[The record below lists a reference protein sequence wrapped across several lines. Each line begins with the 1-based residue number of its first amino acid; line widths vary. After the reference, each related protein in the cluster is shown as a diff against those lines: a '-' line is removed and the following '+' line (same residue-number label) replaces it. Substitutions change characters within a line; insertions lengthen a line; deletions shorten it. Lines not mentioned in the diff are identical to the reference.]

1 VEATLRRVSLAAVWL
16 VLTALSVYGAGAEEL
31 QGTLQRI
38 AQTKTIR
45 LGYLRDGVPFSFAE
59 ELGKPLGYSVDLC
72 RRVVGGI
79 QQQLGLSALDVQW
92 VEVTSANRF
101 ERVIDGTI
109 DLECGTSTNTAGRQK
124 TVDFSLMTWVD
135 GASFLVKADQSARRL
150 SDLAGKKIAVMAG
163 TTTEKALRD
172 ALSKAAINAQVV
184 VVKEHLDGLNALDR
198 GTADAYASDRTVL
211 VGLAIAVG
219 NQMPVALAEEQ
230 FSYEPYG
237 LVLRRNDADFKQ
249 AVNQVL
255 AQLYR
260 TGAVIEIYDRW
271 FGKIGKPSGL
281 LVAMYALNGLPE

>member
-1 VEATLRRVSLAAVWL
+1 LRTTLLACCL
-16 VLTALSVYGAGAEEL
+16 ALSWFCSSQAQAEES

-45 LGYLRDGVPFSFAE
+45 LGYLKEGVPFSFAE
-59 ELGKPLGYSVDLC
+59 QAGKPLGYMVDLC
-72 RRVVGGI
+72 NRVATGI
-79 QQQLGLSALDVQW
+79 QKQLDLPTLDVQW

-101 ERVIDGTI
+101 DRVVDGTI
-109 DLECGTSTNTAGRQK
+109 DLECGTSTNTIARQK
-124 TVDFSLMTWVD
+124 AVDFSLMTWVD
-135 GASFLVKADQSARRL
+135 GASFLVKGDHPARRL
-150 SDLAGKKIAVMAG
+150 SDLAGKKIAVMSG

-172 ALSKAAINAQVV
+172 ALAKASLGAEIVP
-184 VVKEHLDGLNALDR
+184 VKEHLDGLNALDR

-211 VGLAIAVG
+211 VGLALAIG
-219 NQMPVALAEEQ
+219 NQMPVALSEDQ

-249 AVNQVL
+249 AVNSVL

-260 TGAVIEIYDRW
+260 TAAVIEIYDRW
-271 FGKIGKPSGL
+271 FGKLGKPAGL

>member
-1 VEATLRRVSLAAVWL
+1 MRRALLAGLGLALTWL
-16 VLTALSVYGAGAEEL
+16 GSSSVCAEEL

-45 LGYLRDGVPFSFAE
+45 LGYLKEAVPFSFAE
-59 ELGKPLGYSVDLC
+59 QEGKPLGYSIDLC
-72 RRVVGGI
+72 NRVVAGI
-79 QQQLGLSALDVQW
+79 ERRLNLSELSIQW
-92 VEVTSANRF
+92 IEVTSANRF
-101 ERVIDGTI
+101 DKVIDGTI

-124 TVDFSLMTWVD
+124 IVDFSLMTWVD

-150 SDLAGKKIAVMAG
+150 SDLTGKKIAVMAG
-163 TTTEKALRD
+163 TTTVQAVRD
-172 ALSKAAINAQVV
+172 ALTKASINAQVIT
-184 VVKEHLDGLNALDR
+184 VKEHLDGLNALDR

-211 VGLAIAVG
+211 IGLALAVG
-219 NQMPVALAEEQ
+219 GQMPVALAEEQ

-260 TGAVIEIYDRW
+260 TATVIEIYDRW

>member
-1 VEATLRRVSLAAVWL
+1 VLALTWL
-16 VLTALSVYGAGAEEL
+16 GSTGACAEEL

-45 LGYLRDGVPFSFAE
+45 LGYLKEAIPFSFAE
-59 ELGKPLGYSVDLC
+59 QEGKPFGYSIDLC
-72 RRVVGGI
+72 NRVVAGI
-79 QQQLGLSALDVQW
+79 ERRLNLPELNIQW
-92 VEVTSANRF
+92 VEVTTANRF
-101 ERVIDGTI
+101 DKVVDGTI

-124 TVDFSLMTWVD
+124 IVDFSLMTWVD
-135 GASFLVKADQSARRL
+135 GASFLVKADQSAKRL
-150 SDLAGKKIAVMAG
+150 SDLSGKRIAVMAG
-163 TTTEKALRD
+163 TTTVQALRD
-172 ALSKAAINAQVV
+172 ALTKASINAQVV
-184 VVKEHLDGLNALDR
+184 TVAAHLDGLNALDR

-211 VGLAIAVG
+211 IGLALAIG
-219 NQMPVALAEEQ
+219 GQMPVALAEEQ

-260 TGAVIEIYDRW
+260 TAVVIEIYDRW

-281 LVAMYALNGLPE
+281 LMAMYALNGLPE

>member
-1 VEATLRRVSLAAVWL
+1 MRNTLLACWF
-16 VLTALSVYGAGAEEL
+16 ALSWLGFSPTQAQES

-38 AQTKTIR
+38 AQSKTIR
-45 LGYLRDGVPFSFAE
+45 LGYLKEGVPFSFAE
-59 ELGKPLGYSVDLC
+59 QQGKPLGYTIDLC
-72 RRVVGGI
+72 TRVAAGI
-79 QQQLGLSALDVQW
+79 QQQLGLPVLDIQW

-101 ERVIDGTI
+101 DRVVDGSI
-109 DLECGTSTNTAGRQK
+109 DLECGTSTNTVTRQK
-124 TVDFSLMTWVD
+124 TVDFSLMIWVD
-135 GASFLVKADQSARRL
+135 GASFMVKANQPARRL
-150 SDLAGKKIAVMAG
+150 ADLAGKKIAVLAG
-163 TTTEKALRD
+163 TTTERALRE
-172 ALSKAAINAQVV
+172 ALKKASLSVEIVT
-184 VVKEHLDGLNALDR
+184 VKEHLDGLNALDR

-211 VGLAIAVG
+211 VGLALAIG

-260 TGAVIEIYDRW
+260 TAAVIEIYDRW
-271 FGKIGKPSGL
+271 FGKLGKPSGL

>member
-1 VEATLRRVSLAAVWL
+1 LRHVSLAAVWL
-16 VLTALSVYGAGAEEL
+16 ALTWFCFCGANAEEP
-31 QGTLQRI
+31 QGALQRI

-45 LGYLRDGVPFSFAE
+45 LGYLKEGIPFSFAE
-59 ELGKPLGYSVDLC
+59 EQGKPLGYSIDLC
-72 RRVVGGI
+72 RRVAAGI
-79 QQQLGLSALDVQW
+79 QQQLGLPALDVQW
-92 VEVTSANRF
+92 VEVTSASRF
-101 ERVIDGTI
+101 DRVVDGTI
-109 DLECGTSTNTAGRQK
+109 DLECGTSTNTVGRQK

-172 ALSKAAINAQVV
+172 ALSKASINAQLVL
-184 VVKEHLDGLNALDR
+184 VKEHLDGLNALDK

-211 VGLAIAVG
+211 VGLALAVG
-219 NQMPVALAEEQ
+219 GQMPVALADEQ

-260 TGAVIEIYDRW
+260 TAGVIEIYDRW
-271 FGKIGKPSGL
+271 FGKLGKPSGL

>member
-1 VEATLRRVSLAAVWL
+1 LGRALFAGLWLAFTWL
-16 VLTALSVYGAGAEEL
+16 GLGNSACAEEL

-38 AQTKTIR
+38 AQTKTIL
-45 LGYLRDGVPFSFAE
+45 LGYLKEGIPFSFAE
-59 ELGKPLGYSVDLC
+59 QAGKPLGYSIDLC
-72 RRVVGGI
+72 NRVVAGI
-79 QQQLGLSALDVQW
+79 ERRLNLSELNVQW
-92 VEVTSANRF
+92 IEVTSANRF
-101 ERVIDGTI
+101 DKVIDGTI

-124 TVDFSLMTWVD
+124 IVDFSLMTWVD

-150 SDLAGKKIAVMAG
+150 SDLTGKKIAVMEG
-163 TTTEKALRD
+163 TTTVQAVRD
-172 ALSKAAINAQVV
+172 ALAKASISAQVI
-184 VVKEHLDGLNALDR
+184 VVKQHLDGLNALDR

-211 VGLAIAVG
+211 IGLALAVG
-219 NQMPVALAEEQ
+219 GQMPVALAEEQ

-260 TGAVIEIYDRW
+260 TSAVIEIYDRW
-271 FGKIGKPSGL
+271 FGKIGRPTGL

>member
-1 VEATLRRVSLAAVWL
+1 VEVVLRNTLLACWF
-16 VLTALSVYGAGAEEL
+16 ALSWLGFSHTQAQES

-38 AQTKTIR
+38 AQSKTIR
-45 LGYLRDGVPFSFAE
+45 LGYLKEGVPFSFAE
-59 ELGKPLGYSVDLC
+59 QQGKPLGYTVDLC
-72 RRVVGGI
+72 TRVAAGI
-79 QQQLGLSALDVQW
+79 QQQLGLPALDIQW

-101 ERVIDGTI
+101 DRVVDGSI
-109 DLECGTSTNTAGRQK
+109 DLECGTSTNTVTRQK
-124 TVDFSLMTWVD
+124 TVDFSLMIWVD
-135 GASFLVKADQSARRL
+135 GASFMVKANQPARRL
-150 SDLAGKKIAVMAG
+150 ADLAGKKIAVLAG
-163 TTTEKALRD
+163 TTTERALRE
-172 ALSKAAINAQVV
+172 ALKKASLSVEIVT
-184 VVKEHLDGLNALDR
+184 VKEHLDGLNALDR

-211 VGLAIAVG
+211 VGLALAIG

-260 TGAVIEIYDRW
+260 TAAVIEIYDRW
-271 FGKIGKPSGL
+271 FGKLGKPSGL

>member
-1 VEATLRRVSLAAVWL
+1 MRNALLACWF
-16 VLTALSVYGAGAEEL
+16 ALSCLCFSQTQAQES

-38 AQTKTIR
+38 AQSKTIR
-45 LGYLRDGVPFSFAE
+45 LGYLKEGIPFSFAE
-59 ELGKPLGYSVDLC
+59 QQGKPLGYTIDLC
-72 RRVVGGI
+72 NRVAAGI
-79 QQQLGLSALDVQW
+79 QQQLGLPALDVQW
-92 VEVTSANRF
+92 VEVTSASRF
-101 ERVIDGTI
+101 DRVIDGTI
-109 DLECGTSTNTAGRQK
+109 DLECGTSTNTIARQK

-135 GASFLVKADQSARRL
+135 GASFLVKADQPARRL
-150 SDLAGKKIAVMAG
+150 ADLSGKKIAVMAG

-172 ALSKAAINAQVV
+172 ALSKASLSAQIVP
-184 VVKEHLDGLNALDR
+184 VKEHLDGLNALDR

-211 VGLAIAVG
+211 VGLALAIG

-249 AVNQVL
+249 AVNRVL

-260 TGAVIEIYDRW
+260 TAAVIEIYDRW
-271 FGKIGKPSGL
+271 FGKLGKPSAL

>member
-1 VEATLRRVSLAAVWL
+1 VEVVLRNTLLACWF
-16 VLTALSVYGAGAEEL
+16 ALSWLCLFPAQAQET

-38 AQTKTIR
+38 AQSKTIR
-45 LGYLRDGVPFSFAE
+45 LGYLKEGVPFSFAE
-59 ELGKPLGYSVDLC
+59 QPGKPVGYTIDLC
-72 RRVVGGI
+72 SRVAAGI
-79 QQQLGLSALDVQW
+79 QQQLGLPALDVQW

-101 ERVIDGTI
+101 DRVIDGTI
-109 DLECGTSTNTAGRQK
+109 DLECGTSTNTVARQK
-124 TVDFSLMTWVD
+124 TVDFSLMIWVD
-135 GASFLVKADQSARRL
+135 GASFLVKTSQPARRL
-150 SDLAGKKIAVMAG
+150 ADLAGKKIAVMAG

-172 ALSKAAINAQVV
+172 ALSKASLSVEIVTVN
-184 VVKEHLDGLNALDR
+184 EHLDGLNALDR

-211 VGLAIAVG
+211 VGLALAIG

-249 AVNQVL
+249 AVNRVL

-260 TGAVIEIYDRW
+260 TAAVIEIYDRW
-271 FGKIGKPSGL
+271 FGKLGKPSGL

>member
-1 VEATLRRVSLAAVWL
+1 LRQTLLAFWL
-16 VLTALSVYGAGAEEL
+16 ALSWLCFSQVQAQES

-38 AQTKTIR
+38 AQSKTIR
-45 LGYLRDGVPFSFAE
+45 LGYLKEGVPFSFADQE
-59 ELGKPLGYSVDLC
+59 GKPLGYSVDLC
-72 RRVVGGI
+72 LRIATGI
-79 QQQLGLSALDVQW
+79 QQRLGLSALDVKW

-101 ERVIDGTI
+101 DRIIDRTI
-109 DLECGTSTNTAGRQK
+109 DLECGTSTNTVGRQK

-135 GASFLVKADQSARRL
+135 GASFLVKADQQARRL

-163 TTTEKALRD
+163 TTTEKAVRD
-172 ALSKAAINAQVV
+172 ALSKASLSAEIVS
-184 VVKEHLDGLNALDR
+184 VKEHLDGLTALDR

-211 VGLAIAVG
+211 VGLALAVG
-219 NQMPVALAEEQ
+219 SQMPVALAEEQ

-260 TGAVIEIYDRW
+260 TAAVVEIYDRW
-271 FGKIGKPSGL
+271 FGKLGRPSPL